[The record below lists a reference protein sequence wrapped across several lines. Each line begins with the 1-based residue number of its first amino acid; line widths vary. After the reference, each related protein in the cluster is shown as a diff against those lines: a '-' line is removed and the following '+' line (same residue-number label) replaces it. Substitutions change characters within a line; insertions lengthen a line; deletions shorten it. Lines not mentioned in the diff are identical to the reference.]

1 MAGPTEP
8 TARAPDTA
16 PAPDTEP
23 PSWRSEDNR
32 SPVLAPH
39 TPTVPGPGTSTTN
52 PHNSITIP
60 NANTEI
66 THLYLTFS
74 IQPPSANTTLRA
86 PTSPSSSSSSP
97 PLSPSNA
104 PPPPPPPDLTPF
116 HNPLHW
122 PPLLKLTI
130 LSLSSLATFLT
141 AYTAGA
147 YSPPSSLLL
156 TTLSHTSSPTS
167 ILAGISTFCLG
178 FALAPMVLAPFSEMN
193 GRYPVFVCAGCV
205 FVIFQAVCGVVR
217 TLEGMLIARFFLGV
231 GASVFSTMVGGVIAD
246 VWVREER
253 NLPMAVFSGAVLCGT
268 GMGPLVSAVMTERW
282 GGDGDGED
290 GGEVE
295 EGLGARWRWIFWH
308 QVIMGAVLMAALV
321 VLFRESRG
329 SVLLSRKA
337 RVLNKWYEELEGEG
351 WWGVWVDETGLL
363 EEGRGEGDEEK
374 GAGAGTTK
382 VLKRIRWKVK
392 EDEERASLTKMIGT
406 SVFRPFHLLFTE
418 PVVFFFSLWAAFA
431 WGVLYLTFGSIPLVF
446 KRQYGWN
453 IEQAGRV
460 FVAMIV
466 GAILATGIGI
476 WQEKMLHHPKWKAPP
491 SSSPNPTAIT
501 NTTSNTTTS
510 STTEGSSSSAS
521 DTEGPNALP
530 CSEPKPSFCPPSPS
544 SSSSTRENPIWPYL
558 RTHFPTT
565 SPESRLYFTCLTSTL
580 LPIGL
585 FIFGFTARP
594 QIHWIWP
601 SIGIGIA
608 TMGILSVYL
617 AVFNYLADTYHRYAS
632 SALAAQSFCRN
643 ILGGV
648 FPLVTAPLFT
658 NLGEG
663 RAVGILGGVA
673 VGLTAVPWVLVWC
686 GEWVRGRSRFAL
698 QLEKD

>member
-1 MAGPTEP
+1 MANPAPERKP
-8 TARAPDTA
+8 TATAPDTA
-16 PAPDTEP
+16 P

-39 TPTVPGPGTSTTN
+39 VVKVPGPGPGPGTSTSTSN
-52 PHNSITIP
+52 RHNNNQTQIP
-60 NANTEI
+60 DANTEI

-74 IQPPSANTTLRA
+74 IQLPSANTTLR
-86 PTSPSSSSSSP
+86 SSSLPSTTENVP
-97 PLSPSNA
+97 PQ
-104 PPPPPPPDLTPF
+104 PPNLKPF
-116 HNPLHW
+116 TNPLLW
-122 PPLLKLTI
+122 PRSLKLTMLT
-130 LSLSSLATFLT
+130 LSCIATFLT

-147 YSPPSSLLL
+147 YSPPQLLL
-156 TTLSHTSSPTS
+156 LQTLSHAHSSTA
-167 ILAGISTFCLG
+167 ILGGISTFCLG

-193 GRYPVFVCAGCV
+193 GRYPVFVVAGVV
-205 FVIFQAVCGVVR
+205 FVIFQAVCGVVD

-246 VWVREER
+246 IWTKEER
-253 NLPMAVFSGAVLCGT
+253 NTPMALFSGAVLMGT
-268 GMGPLVSAVMTERW
+268 GAGPLVSAVMTQRW
-282 GGDGDGED
+282 GTSMDEETGQ
-290 GGEVE
+290 EVVV
-295 EGLGARWRWIFWH
+295 EGYGARWRWIFWH
-308 QVIMGAVLMAALV
+308 QVILGAALMAALV
-321 VLFRESRG
+321 LLFRESRG

-337 RVLNKWYEELEGEG
+337 RALNQWYEELEGEG
-351 WWGVWVDETGLL
+351 WFGVWVDEMGQSGLVDETGD
-363 EEGRGEGDEEK
+363 GNGVDEEK
-374 GAGAGTTK
+374 ASTTGTKT
-382 VLKRIRWKVK
+382 LRRIRWKVK
-392 EDEERASLTKMIGT
+392 EDEERSSLTNMIGT

-446 KRQYGWN
+446 RRQYGWN

-466 GAILATGIGI
+466 GAILATAIGI
-476 WQEKMLHHPKWKAPP
+476 WQEKMLHHPKWKAAPAVAP
-491 SSSPNPTAIT
+491 DTLAT
-501 NTTSNTTTS
+501 TTTS
-510 STTEGSSSSAS
+510 SSSSSSSAS
-521 DTEGPNALP
+521 DTENPNALP
-530 CSEPKPSFCPPSPS
+530 CSEPKSTPSPNS
-544 SSSSTRENPIWPYL
+544 SSSSTFPWPFL
-558 RTHFPTT
+558 RSHFPTT

-594 QIHWIWP
+594 LIHWIAP
-601 SIGIGIA
+601 TIGIGIA

-648 FPLVTAPLFT
+648 FPLVTAPLFN
-658 NLGEG
+658 NLGE
-663 RAVGILGGVA
+663 RKATAILGGVA

-686 GEWVRGRSRFAL
+686 GSWVRGRSRFARE
-698 QLEKD
+698 LEG